1 VSYNST
7 AITPLAQGYV
17 PFTGAKPTEHLW
29 VSPTGND
36 SNSGS
41 SSAPFK
47 TISAAMAK
55 ADPGTA
61 VMVKA
66 GSYTDSIRM
75 KSGTTD
81 KPVWLVSA
89 DGEGAAKITGSSPN
103 KPVVYGFGNDN
114 MVIKGLEI
122 IGGMDGIKFTQSG
135 ERLVNLVDNVVI
147 QDTVIHGQKVDGI
160 KIAQSNNAVVVGNT
174 IYDTKGNDEGIDIF
188 YTKKGIVA
196 HNQIENIQGLAAIA
210 LKAGTENVKV
220 MYNDIADVQR
230 GIVVGGWA
238 GGNGENWPV
247 NVGWQAKNIHVEG
260 NLIQNTSKW
269 AVLTMGAIDSTI
281 TKNAFLPNNVYPTVA
296 ATGAD
301 NYGWHSENI
310 KFIDNI
316 VQKDNWLG
324 DGSKAVTVNTGNVK
338 TGSFDES
345 KVGPDGLGFRA
356 SAPAPVSPEWKEG
369 GNIQGT
375 IKGTAEQDTLRGTDK
390 NEYIDGGLSHDIMT
404 GGKGDDI
411 YIVGSMYDKVVEK
424 EGEGVDTVKAWM
436 ESYTLPDNVENLFG
450 MKSIDMGLT
459 GNNLSNIIKGGVGND
474 TLSGGAGA
482 DQLWGGGGRDS
493 FVFKSLSDK
502 GDVIMDFK
510 MGQDT
515 VNLRPL
521 LASNQDLDVEVVAKG
536 INAVAVWVHHD
547 DNVEELVTL
556 MGVNSSELS
565 AMQPGKAAWLL
576 V

>member
-135 ERLVNLVDNVVI
+135 SHLANAAKNIVI

-338 TGSFDES
+338 TGSFDKS
-345 KVGPDGLGFRA
+345 KGGPDGLDTATGVLAANGSSIENKLSFDTVA
-356 SAPAPVSPEWKEG
+356 GDEG
-369 GNIQGT
+369 GDVKDIILVDSLGASMSQMDSDASSDLWAT
-375 IKGTAEQDTLRGTDK
+375 KTVDK
-390 NEYIDGGLSHDIMT
+390 DLAVPHIDQSIALI
-404 GGKGDDI
+404 
-411 YIVGSMYDKVVEK
+411 
-424 EGEGVDTVKAWM
+424 GVDQR
-436 ESYTLPDNVENLFG
+436 ESTLE
-450 MKSIDMGLT
+450 IWT
-459 GNNLSNIIKGGVGND
+459 
-474 TLSGGAGA
+474 AG
-482 DQLWGGGGRDS
+482 
-493 FVFKSLSDK
+493 
-502 GDVIMDFK
+502 
-510 MGQDT
+510 
-515 VNLRPL
+515 
-521 LASNQDLDVEVVAKG
+521 
-536 INAVAVWVHHD
+536 
-547 DNVEELVTL
+547 
-556 MGVNSSELS
+556 
-565 AMQPGKAAWLL
+565 
-576 V
+576 